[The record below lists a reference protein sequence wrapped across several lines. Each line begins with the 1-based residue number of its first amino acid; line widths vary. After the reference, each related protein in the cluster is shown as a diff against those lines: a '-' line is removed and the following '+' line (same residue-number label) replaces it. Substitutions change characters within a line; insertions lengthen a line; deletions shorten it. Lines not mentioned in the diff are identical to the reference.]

1 MPPVTVRAQ
10 YVPFGVNSREAIAQ
24 AIDVYRASRRGV
36 IPADQV
42 APRNYS

>member
-1 MPPVTVRAQ
+1 MPAVTIRAQ
-10 YVPFGVNSREAIAQ
+10 YGPFVMNSCEAIAQ

>member
-1 MPPVTVRAQ
+1 MSAVTIRAQ
-10 YVPFGVNSREAIAQ
+10 YGPFVMNSRL
-24 AIDVYRASRRGV
+24 GV

>member
-1 MPPVTVRAQ
+1 MPAVTIRAQ
-10 YVPFGVNSREAIAQ
+10 YGPFVMNSCEAIAQ
-24 AIDVYRASRRGV
+24 AIDYRASRRGV